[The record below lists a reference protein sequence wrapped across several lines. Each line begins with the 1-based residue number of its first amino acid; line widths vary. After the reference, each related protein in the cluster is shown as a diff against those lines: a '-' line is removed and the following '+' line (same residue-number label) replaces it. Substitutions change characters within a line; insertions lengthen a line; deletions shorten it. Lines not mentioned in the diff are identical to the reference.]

1 MSSLYSL
8 LHVSIEF
15 ADCYIIHVDT
25 LMQLLSPFR
34 RLRRLSFLQHPRP
47 LVPEQLIPHCTNTNI
62 THLTVE
68 VDYDAGSEQV
78 TYPPPPQPSS
88 SSSMT
93 SQSDT
98 SNNNIIYLRWQDYR
112 LKYYLFED
120 MVMPTLRHC
129 PNLLYLS
136 TSSAI
141 IRRRVAL
148 VDILELCPKLRMFET
163 TSWWEGY
170 KDDICSALSSVTGDD
185 DDGDDSSGGGRHPLR
200 YLSLEG
206 SFDDDGNHDDPQSQS
221 AFSKCIEERCQALQ
235 YVMLASA
242 STFALRALTQL
253 ERLAAL
259 HLRLPISWENN
270 ATPNDLVHLFTKL
283 ASNTK
288 LQVLNLEAAQLTTRP
303 VLNAVAGLKSLQ
315 FLNIQPAPDIQESD
329 LITFVSSLTH
339 LEALTLHSVANVSK
353 NLFNAIANLGQLAS
367 LTLDDCDRVDVEGTR
382 ILVDR
387 KARMKDRK
395 QFVLHTMYS
404 RFSED
409 DGIEDYAKNTP
420 GILFISS

>member
-1 MSSLYSL
+1 
-8 LHVSIEF
+8 
-15 ADCYIIHVDT
+15 
-25 LMQLLSPFR
+25 MQSLSPFR

-78 TYPPPPQPSS
+78 TYPPPPL
-88 SSSMT
+88 T
-93 SQSDT
+93 SQSSSD
-98 SNNNIIYLRWQDYR
+98 NNIIYLRWQDYR

-148 VDILELCPKLRMFET
+148 VDILNLCPKLRMFET

-170 KDDICSALSSVTGDD
+170 KDDICSALSVTDNGDD
-185 DDGDDSSGGGRHPLR
+185 DNGSTSHPLR

-221 AFSKCIEERCQALQ
+221 AFSQCIEERCQALQ

-242 STFALRALTQL
+242 STFALKALTRL
-253 ERLAAL
+253 ERLSAL

-270 ATPNDLVHLFTKL
+270 ATPSDLVHLFTKL
-283 ASNTK
+283 ASNTT

-303 VLNAVAGLKSLQ
+303 VLNAVAGLRSLL
-315 FLNIQPAPDIQESD
+315 FLNIQPAPDIQQED
-329 LITFVSSLTH
+329 LIAFVSSLTH
-339 LEALTLHSVANVSK
+339 LEALTLHSVANVSED
-353 NLFNAIANLGQLAS
+353 LLNAIANLEQLTS

-382 ILVDR
+382 ILVDK
-387 KARMKDRK
+387 KASMKDKK

-404 RFSED
+404 RFSEE
-409 DGIEDYAKNTP
+409 DGIEEYVKSKP
-420 GILFISS
+420 GIVFISS